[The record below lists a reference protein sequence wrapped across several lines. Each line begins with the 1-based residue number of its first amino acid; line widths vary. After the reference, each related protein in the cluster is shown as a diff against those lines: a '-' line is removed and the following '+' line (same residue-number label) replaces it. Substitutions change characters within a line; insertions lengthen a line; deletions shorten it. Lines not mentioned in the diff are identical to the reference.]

1 MKMKT
6 LACTGLAAFLA
17 CAAGLRAQ
25 TAGTV
30 PAPVPAPGD
39 FYQSALQAYLV
50 GDFDHAILFDSK
62 ALQDDPQDKKAQALL
77 NILVSEQDAARKSVI
92 WIGDQAATV
101 QASAAA
107 APPPSPVTVIRERT
121 VRERP
126 AASSGMDARKLAELE
141 ARVQTVA
148 FLMER
153 DSFSQYRELSG
164 AQAQTT
170 QRLDEL
176 TASLKD
182 LGSGLKLSALLFLL
196 ALLVSSLAL
205 WKSWKNG
212 RDLERRLAFRE
223 DPDSDEGKNQ
233 VVKLRR
239 M

>member
-6 LACTGLAAFLA
+6 LAGTALLAFLA
-17 CAAGLRAQ
+17 CAAGLQAQ

-62 ALQDDPQDKKAQALL
+62 ALQADPQDKKAQALL

-101 QASAAA
+101 QAPAAA
-107 APPPSPVTVIRERT
+107 PPPPSPVTVIRERT

-126 AASSGMDARKLAELE
+126 AASGVDARKLAELE

-196 ALLVSSLAL
+196 ALLVSALAL
-205 WKSWKNG
+205 WKSWNNG
-212 RDLERRLAFRE
+212 RDLERRLALRE
-223 DPDSDEGKNQ
+223 DPDSEEGKNQ